1 MKIPNLNLLY
11 IYLASERLMH
21 NLKKSRPRG
30 IFREKED
37 FNVIIK
43 IKDILL
49 SFLKEYSQKIVQDIN
64 YTL

>member
-1 MKIPNLNLLY
+1 
-11 IYLASERLMH
+11 MH
-21 NLKKSRPRG
+21 NLKKSSPRR